1 VNELVVCSLEEW
13 DEIWRRN
20 QFLVDR
26 LSRRD
31 PELQVLF
38 VEPAA
43 DPLHDL
49 RRGRPPRWP
58 RLRSVGG
65 QRRLRAFRPLKPL
78 PRLAGGAADAALRA
92 QVRVVA
98 RALGFARPTLWLNDV
113 TYAPLIGET
122 GWPTVYDV
130 TDDWLLAPAG
140 GRELGRLRR
149 LDELAVREAD
159 EVVVCSPDLAR
170 SRGATRQVTLIP
182 NAVDVEHFRR
192 PRERP
197 ADLPQAPVAVYVGSL
212 HDSRLDLELVIEL
225 AQAIDALSFVL
236 VGPDSL
242 SSSARDSLIAAN
254 VRLLGPRPYADV
266 PGYLQHADVIVVPH
280 RVDAFTESLDP
291 IKAYECLAVGRP
303 VVATPVAGFRELSG
317 CVAVTGPEGFAD
329 AVRMALS
336 GELRGAA
343 ATKIPSW
350 DERADAFAAALIR
363 AGYAA
368 RREIPFRPSRV
379 SSDQ

>member
-1 VNELVVCSLEEW
+1 RSRGRRRSTRTAGRLRSRRSLAPGSRSSIGANLAPGACGPAARGVRQGEGVNELVVCSLEEW

-31 PELQVLF
+31 SELQVLF

-159 EVVVCSPDLAR
+159 EVVV
-170 SRGATRQVTLIP
+170 
-182 NAVDVEHFRR
+182 
-192 PRERP
+192 
-197 ADLPQAPVAVYVGSL
+197 YVGSL

-242 SSSARDSLIAAN
+242 SSSARDSLIAA
-254 VRLLGPRPYADV
+254 
-266 PGYLQHADVIVVPH
+266 
-280 RVDAFTESLDP
+280 
-291 IKAYECLAVGRP
+291 K
-303 VVATPVAGFRELSG
+303 
-317 CVAVTGPEGFAD
+317 
-329 AVRMALS
+329 
-336 GELRGAA
+336 
-343 ATKIPSW
+343 
-350 DERADAFAAALIR
+350 
-363 AGYAA
+363 
-368 RREIPFRPSRV
+368 
-379 SSDQ
+379 